1 MAINKTTLL
10 SQLTAMLGHGHD
22 GKIVFPFIVI
32 DGKKYDTLTTDSNEV
47 GILSADETWF
57 IPLQELT
64 INEMKRLKSLM
75 AEN

>member
-10 SQLTAMLGHGHD
+10 SQLTAMLEHGHNEN
-22 GKIVFPFIVI
+22 IVFPFMFI
-32 DGKKYDTLTTDSNEV
+32 DGKKYDTLTTDNNEA
-47 GILSADETWF
+47 GILSADGTWF

-64 INEMKRLKSLM
+64 INELKGLKSLM

>member
-10 SQLTAMLGHGHD
+10 SQLTAMLEHGHD
-22 GKIVFPFIVI
+22 ENIVFPFIFI
-32 DGKKYDTLTTDSNEV
+32 DGKKYDTLTTDNNEV
-47 GILSADETWF
+47 GILSADRTWF

-64 INEMKRLKSLM
+64 INEMKGLKSLM

>member
-10 SQLTAMLGHGHD
+10 SQLTAMLEHGRVK
-22 GKIVFPFIVI
+22 KIIFPFIFI
-32 DGKKYDTLTTDSNEV
+32 DGKKYDTLTTDDNEV
-47 GILSADETWF
+47 GILSADGTWF

-64 INEMKRLKSLM
+64 INELKGLKSLM

>member
-10 SQLTAMLGHGHD
+10 SQLTAMLEHGHD
-22 GKIVFPFIVI
+22 ENIVFPFILV
-32 DGKKYDTLTTDSNEV
+32 DGKKYDTLTTDNNEV
-47 GILSADETWF
+47 GILSADGTWF

-64 INEMKRLKSLM
+64 INELKGLKSLM

>member
-10 SQLTAMLGHGHD
+10 GQLTAILEHGR
-22 GKIVFPFIVI
+22 KENIVFPFIFI
-32 DGKKYDTLTTDSNEV
+32 DGKKYDTLTTDDNEV
-47 GILSADETWF
+47 GILSTDGTWF

-64 INEMKRLKSLM
+64 INEMKGLKSLI

>member
-10 SQLTAMLGHGHD
+10 SQLTAMLEHGHD
-22 GKIVFPFIVI
+22 KNIVFPFIFI
-32 DGKKYDTLTTDSNEV
+32 DGKKYDTLTTDNNEA
-47 GILSADETWF
+47 GILSADGTWF

-64 INEMKRLKSLM
+64 INELKGLKSLM

>member
-22 GKIVFPFIVI
+22 EKIVFPFIII
-32 DGKKYDTLTTDSNEV
+32 DGKKYDTLTTDSNEA
-47 GILSADETWF
+47 GILSADETRF

>member
-10 SQLTAMLGHGHD
+10 SQLTAMLRHGHD
-22 GKIVFPFIVI
+22 EKIVFPFIVI

-57 IPLQELT
+57 IPLQELST
-64 INEMKRLKSLM
+64 NELKALKNM
-75 AEN
+75 ITEN

>member
-10 SQLTAMLGHGHD
+10 SQLTAMLEHGHD
-22 GKIVFPFIVI
+22 ENIVFPFIFI
-32 DGKKYDTLTTDSNEV
+32 DGKKYDTLTTDNNEA
-47 GILSADETWF
+47 GILSADGTWF

-64 INEMKRLKSLM
+64 INEMKGLKSLM